1 MQRNEIVYT
10 LAQDWKVWLSSKRLL
25 SPPMPKGILDKLLET
40 VKPEP
45 KDRDFNPYMVAF
57 NMAYVQLDESMQIPF
72 LYIYCDLR
80 VVPVKTIAH
89 KLGIER
95 VAFYLRAHEAAR
107 KIKRNADKIHCE
119 NVLTVI

>member
-10 LAQDWKVWLSSKRLL
+10 MAQDWKVWQASKRLL
-25 SPPMPKGILDKLLET
+25 SPRPPKGILDKLLET
-40 VKPEP
+40 VKPET

-57 NMAYVQLDESMQIPF
+57 NMAYSQLDEGMQIPF
-72 LYIYCDLR
+72 VFIYCDLR
-80 VVPVKTIAH
+80 VMPVKTIAH

-95 VAFYLRAHEAAR
+95 ATFYLRAHEAAR